1 MRDYLKAEEENLE
14 TPTLFDLMGGGSNDQ
29 ARTTESI

>member
-14 TPTLFDLMGGGSNDQ
+14 TPTLFDMMGGGSNDQ
-29 ARTTESI
+29 TRADESL

>member
-14 TPTLFDLMGGGSNDQ
+14 TPTLFDMMGGGSNDQ
-29 ARTTESI
+29 TGTTKSL

>member
-14 TPTLFDLMGGGSNDQ
+14 TPTLFDMMGGGRNDQ
-29 ARTTESI
+29 TRTAESL

>member
-14 TPTLFDLMGGGSNDQ
+14 TPTLFDMMGGGSNDK
-29 ARTTESI
+29 ARTTESL